1 MGLITLPQPA
11 DSGAVRGMMY
21 ALRGRYAFLDTVP
34 VGRSVLG
41 KEIMGLMVGSGRE
54 RVLYAAAFHGQEWI
68 TSLVLLRLC
77 EDICETLEQEGRLAD
92 MDFRQ
97 AWRAAAFS

>member
-21 ALRGRYAFLDTVP
+21 ALRGRYAFLDAVP

-41 KEIMGLMVGSGRE
+41 KEIMGLMVGNGRE

-77 EDICETLEQEGRLAD
+77 EDICETLEQEGLL
-92 MDFRQ
+92 
-97 AWRAAAFS
+97 